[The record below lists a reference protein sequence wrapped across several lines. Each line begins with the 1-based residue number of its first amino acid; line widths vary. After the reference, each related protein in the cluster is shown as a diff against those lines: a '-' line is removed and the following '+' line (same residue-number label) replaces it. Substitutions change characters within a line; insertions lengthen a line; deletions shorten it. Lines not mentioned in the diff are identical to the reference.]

1 MTKAEVSYL
10 MKAGF
15 TLGEIIELDQ
25 ERGSAEPVKQP
36 EAAPASAP
44 AATPE
49 PEAPAP
55 VSPEN
60 DPVQPSNEE
69 KLAQQVEKLTATVE
83 KLQAAALANL
93 SQPGGRKESMEDI
106 VAAM

>member
-25 ERGSAEPVKQP
+25 ERGNAEPVNQP
-36 EAAPASAP
+36 EAAPASTP

-55 VSPEN
+55 ESPEN
-60 DPVQPSNEE
+60 VPTPQEDA
-69 KLAQQVEKLTATVE
+69 LAKRVEKLTTTVE

-93 SQPGGRKESMEDI
+93 SQPGGKKESMEDI

>member
-44 AATPE
+44 ADTPE

-55 VSPEN
+55 ESPEN
-60 DPVQPSNEE
+60 VPTPQEDA
-69 KLAQQVEKLTATVE
+69 LAKQVEKLTATVE

-93 SQPGGRKESMEDI
+93 SQPGGKKESMEDI

>member
-25 ERGSAEPVKQP
+25 ERGNAEPVKQP

-49 PEAPAP
+49 PEAP

>member
-55 VSPEN
+55 ESPEN
-60 DPVQPSNEE
+60 VPTPQEDA
-69 KLAQQVEKLTATVE
+69 LAKQVEKLTATVE

-93 SQPGGRKESMEDI
+93 SQPGGKKESREDI

>member
-25 ERGSAEPVKQP
+25 ERGNAEPVKQP
-36 EAAPASAP
+36 EAAPAEAP

-60 DPVQPSNEE
+60 AAPSPQEDA
-69 KLAQQVEKLTATVE
+69 LAKQVEKLTATVE

>member
-15 TLGEIIELDQ
+15 SLGEIIELDQ
-25 ERGSAEPVKQP
+25 ERGNAEPVKQP
-36 EAAPASAP
+36 EAAPAEAP

-60 DPVQPSNEE
+60 AAPSPQEDA
-69 KLAQQVEKLTATVE
+69 LAKQVEKLTATVE

-93 SQPGGRKESMEDI
+93 SQPGGNKKESMEDI

>member
-25 ERGSAEPVKQP
+25 ERGNAEPVKQP
-36 EAAPASAP
+36 EAAPAVAP

-60 DPVQPSNEE
+60 APTPQEDA
-69 KLAQQVEKLTATVE
+69 LAKQVERLTATVE

-93 SQPGGRKESMEDI
+93 SQPGGNKKESMEDI